1 MVIDPDDLQLAHGE
15 ITREVIGAFYEVYN
29 ILGYGYGESVFANA
43 LPVALAERGLRFE
56 REAPLAV
63 RYRDVVVGVFRADL
77 IVEGRVL
84 VELKVAE
91 RIAAAHESQVLNYLR
106 ASGLRVALILN
117 FGAKPA
123 VRRLVWSMNR
133 VAFSDIPERRE
144 RRGQRERT
152 TGGGK
157 NG

>member
-144 RRGQRERT
+144 RSGQRERT
-152 TGGGK
+152 TGADK